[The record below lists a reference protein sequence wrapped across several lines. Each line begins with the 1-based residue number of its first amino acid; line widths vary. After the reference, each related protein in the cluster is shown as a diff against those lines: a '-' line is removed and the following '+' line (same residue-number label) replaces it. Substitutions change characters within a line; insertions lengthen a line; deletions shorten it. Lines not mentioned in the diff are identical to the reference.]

1 MYIVKAEANQVEQ
14 IVDMSIRAFETDVN
28 VGGAEG
34 DCPPGFDSIEWH
46 KQMAREGHLY
56 QAMIG
61 KDLVGAAI
69 VFPDETEKSVYI
81 GRIFIDSVYHRK
93 GYGIRLMDC
102 IEKNFPW
109 AAEFDLDTPC
119 WNERTNAFYKRLG
132 YRIIKVEDGF
142 VFYQKRKSE
151 PNKAVLYIHGK
162 GGSAAECEH
171 YRPLF
176 PECEVIG
183 LDYQTFTPW
192 ETGAEIRA
200 AVEALKAEGKRVIL
214 IANSIGAYFS
224 MNAGIDGMIEKAWF
238 ISPIVDME
246 RLITDMMRW
255 ANVTEAELE
264 ARGMIHTT
272 FGEDLSWDYLR
283 YVRSHPTRWT
293 APTRILYGSRDNLTP
308 FETICDFAEKHN
320 ATLTVM
326 EGGEH
331 WFHTEEQMRFLDE
344 WILGK

>member
-1 MYIVKAEANQVEQ
+1 MYLVKAEANQIEK
-14 IVDMSIRAFETDVN
+14 IVAMSVRAFETDVN
-28 VGGAEG
+28 VGGIKG
-34 DCPPGFDSIEWH
+34 DCQ
-46 KQMAREGHLY
+46 QMAREGHLY

-69 VFPDETEKSVYI
+69 VFPDETKSSVYI
-81 GRIFIDSVYHRK
+81 VRIFINSIYHRK

-102 IEKNFPW
+102 IEKNFPY
-109 AAEFDLDTPC
+109 AAEFNLDTPC

-142 VFYQKRKSE
+142 VYYQKRKSE
-151 PNKAVLYIHGK
+151 PNKEVLYIHGK
-162 GGSAAECEH
+162 GGNAAECAH
-171 YRPLF
+171 YKPLF
-176 PECEVIG
+176 PVCEVIG

-192 ETGAEIRA
+192 EAGEEIRA
-200 AVEALKAEGKRVIL
+200 AVKALKAKGKRIIL

-224 MNAGIDGMIEKAWF
+224 MNAGIDAMIERACF

-246 RLITDMMRW
+246 RLIADMMRW

-264 ARGMIHTT
+264 ARGTIHTA
-272 FGEDLSWDYLR
+272 FGEDLSWNYLC
-283 YVRSHPTRWT
+283 YVRSHPIVWT
-293 APTRILYGSRDNLTP
+293 ASTRILYGSRDNLTSL
-308 FETICDFAEKHN
+308 ETIRDFAKKHN
-320 ATLTVM
+320 AALTIM

-331 WFHTEEQMRFLDE
+331 WFHTEEQMRFLDN